1 MKNESYGPR
10 RVMKRA
16 VNKRVASSKLFHGL
30 LLQIYKNTV
39 IYDVRREKQQR
50 LEEVLLQDRL
60 KNI

>member
-16 VNKRVASSKLFHGL
+16 VNIRVASSKLFHGL

>member
-10 RVMKRA
+10 RVTKRT

>member
-1 MKNESYGPR
+1 
-10 RVMKRA
+10 MKRA

>member
-1 MKNESYGPR
+1 MT
-10 RVMKRA
+10 RV

-39 IYDVRREKQQR
+39 IYDARREKQQR
-50 LEEVLLQDRL
+50 LVEILLQDRL